1 MRWLKV
7 YLYCL
12 IGSLLLFVVLELSLF
27 IPKSQAVS
35 GAEYIEERQGGL
47 IAVDLDTRV
56 VTEYRRGLLLE
67 RYFPQEQLEMKT
79 QDSVT
84 SSCQNWYTTCVYQVD
99 TQGNIQIQMEKRA
112 WGWLWAPCVC
122 SIILLL
128 IVRVYQL
135 CAARRKS
142 K

>member
-12 IGSLLLFVVLELSLF
+12 VGSLLLFVVLELSFF

-56 VTEYRRGLLLE
+56 VTEYRRGLLLG
-67 RYFPQEQLEMKT
+67 RYFPQEQLEMKM

-84 SSCQNWYTTCVYQVD
+84 SSCQNWYTTYVYRVD

-112 WGWLWAPCVC
+112 WGWLWTPFAC
-122 SIILLL
+122 SIILLF

-135 CAARRKS
+135 CAARRRNK
-142 K
+142 